1 MRHQSWNATKV
12 VRGKIQEKQEPTM
25 SRNDSTGS
33 FLIFLVGIGVG
44 AAAVLLLG
52 SKRIDELRDDVSE
65 ALNDGMDEVRKRTKD
80 LRRQTQKA
88 VNTAQQKVQEL
99 IDAGAD
105 AYGEAKRP

>member
-1 MRHQSWNATKV
+1 
-12 VRGKIQEKQEPTM
+12 M

-65 ALNDGMDEVRKRTKD
+65 ALNDGLDQVRSKTKD
-80 LRRQTQKA
+80 LRRQTKKA
-88 VNTAQQKVQEL
+88 VNTAQQKMQEL
-99 IDAGAD
+99 IDAGSE
-105 AYGEAKRP
+105 AYGEAKRS

>member
-1 MRHQSWNATKV
+1 
-12 VRGKIQEKQEPTM
+12 M
-25 SRNDSTGS
+25 SRNDATGS

>member
-1 MRHQSWNATKV
+1 
-12 VRGKIQEKQEPTM
+12 M

-52 SKRIDELRDDVSE
+52 SKRLDQLREDVGE
-65 ALNDGMDEVRKRTKD
+65 ALNDGLDEVRRKTKG

-88 VNTAQQKVQEL
+88 VNTAQQKVQEM
-99 IDAGAD
+99 IDAGTE
-105 AYGEAKRP
+105 AYGEAKRS

>member
-1 MRHQSWNATKV
+1 MEDMRVARKSKK
-12 VRGKIQEKQEPTM
+12 RQEPTM

-65 ALNDGMDEVRKRTKD
+65 ALNDGLDQVRSKTKD

-99 IDAGAD
+99 IDAGSD
-105 AYGEAKRP
+105 AYGEAKRS

>member
-1 MRHQSWNATKV
+1 MDEGCKKENPTK
-12 VRGKIQEKQEPTM
+12 RQEPSM
-25 SRNDSTGS
+25 SRNDATGS

-52 SKRIDELRDDVSE
+52 SKRIDELRDDVSD
-65 ALNDGMDEVRKRTKD
+65 ALNDGLDQVRSKTKD

-99 IDAGAD
+99 IDAGSE
-105 AYGEAKRP
+105 AYGEAKRS

>member
-1 MRHQSWNATKV
+1 
-12 VRGKIQEKQEPTM
+12 M

-65 ALNDGMDEVRKRTKD
+65 ALNDGLDQVRSKTKD

-99 IDAGAD
+99 IDAGSE
-105 AYGEAKRP
+105 AYGEAKRS